1 MCGAT
6 APTREF
12 NPAWVLSP
20 DLVADALARLRQ
32 LCDAPAVADQR
43 SPIVAELADVE
54 AQLERLTDTI
64 ALAGN
69 VASVV
74 QRLRRLEHRRQA
86 LAETLEACPASPPPL
101 PRIDWR
107 LVERQAHQLLGQWRE
122 LLLEDVGDARRVLRE
137 LLGAA
142 SGSRRCSTRRAAA
155 IASRARSRSAESW
168 REPPCPKLGVPGQNR
183 TAGLALRR
191 RSLYPTELRGQRV
204 TNFLVY
210 QLLVRLSCSFVAR
223 RRLLYLALACN
234 RIATGGIKSAHGVL

>member
-1 MCGAT
+1 MRRDGAD
-6 APTREF
+6 REF

-137 LLGAA
+137 LLEGLIQFTPVLDEARRGFRFAGAITIGGMLEGTA
-142 SGSRRCSTRRAAA
+142 VSQAWRPR
-155 IASRARSRSAESW
+155 AESNC
-168 REPPCPKLGVPGQNR
+168 RP
-183 TAGLALRR
+183 
-191 RSLYPTELRGQRV
+191 
-204 TNFLVY
+204 
-210 QLLVRLSCSFVAR
+210 
-223 RRLLYLALACN
+223 
-234 RIATGGIKSAHGVL
+234 SA